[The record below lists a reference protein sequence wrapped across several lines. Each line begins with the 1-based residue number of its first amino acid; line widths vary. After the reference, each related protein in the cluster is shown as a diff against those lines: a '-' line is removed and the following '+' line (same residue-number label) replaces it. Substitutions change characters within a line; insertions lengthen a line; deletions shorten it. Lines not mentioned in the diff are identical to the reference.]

1 MSSPARR
8 NPVSRGGN
16 RVDRETRPRRTV
28 TDQELSRRTFLR
40 GIAAAG
46 IGTAMAGL
54 WEPAHVAQVRGATR
68 ASAAGL
74 PRGPGSVS
82 NVMAADGG
90 PGRDQT
96 GSDQSVWMAH
106 LLRRAGFAA
115 TTADL
120 QDYLPLGINGA
131 VDKLLNFA
139 TDSDPGLD
147 AANGAGLDVS
157 KIADAQRWWLM
168 RMVYTNRPLQEKM
181 TLFWH
186 GILTSGVAKVSG
198 RYLNTMLAQNE
209 FLRANALGTSEVLL
223 KGISRDPAMMVWLD
237 LQTSSKAHPNENFAR
252 ELMEL
257 FSLGIGN
264 YTESDVR
271 EGARAFTG
279 YQLTQDRIF
288 VYNAKIHD
296 DGSKSYLGQTGN
308 FNGDQAIDIIL
319 AKRSAAEYISKRLW
333 SFFAYPNPEPEV
345 IGPLADTFQSSGHS
359 IKAVMQKLLTMPQ
372 FYSDK
377 AYQSL
382 IKSPAEFVAGAARS
396 LGLSTDA
403 AGFPNYMQQMGQELF
418 NPPNVAGWPGGATWM
433 SSSSFFARMNF
444 LNTIV
449 YAKNGPDA
457 SAILGDY
464 TSRAATDAID
474 LAADR
479 LLSVPLSD
487 GSASVI
493 AQFLSDSN
501 GGGGAITD
509 KNVKSFIYL
518 MLASP
523 ENQLI

>member
-1 MSSPARR
+1 MSIPARR
-8 NPVSRGGN
+8 NPVSQGGN
-16 RVDRETRPRRTV
+16 SVDRETRRRRTL

-54 WEPAHVAQVRGATR
+54 WEPAHVAQVRGATP

-74 PRGPGSVS
+74 ARGLGSVS
-82 NVMAADGG
+82 NVMVADGG

-96 GSDQSVWMAH
+96 GSDQSAWMAH

-139 TDSDPGLD
+139 TGSDPGLD

-198 RYLNTMLAQNE
+198 PYLNTMLAQNE

-271 EGARAFTG
+271 DGARAFTG

-345 IGPLADTFQSSGHS
+345 IGPLADTFQASGHN
-359 IKAVMQKLLTMPQ
+359 IKAVMQKAVDHAAVLHRSGLP
-372 FYSDK
+372 
-377 AYQSL
+377 
-382 IKSPAEFVAGAARS
+382 VADQEPGRVRRWCGAVVGTQHRRRRFS
-396 LGLSTDA
+396 
-403 AGFPNYMQQMGQELF
+403 ELH
-418 NPPNVAGWPGGATWM
+418 
-433 SSSSFFARMNF
+433 
-444 LNTIV
+444 
-449 YAKNGPDA
+449 
-457 SAILGDY
+457 
-464 TSRAATDAID
+464 
-474 LAADR
+474 AADGTGALQPSERGR
-479 LLSVPLSD
+479 LAGRRDVD
-487 GSASVI
+487 E
-493 AQFLSDSN
+493 QFQLLRADE
-501 GGGGAITD
+501 
-509 KNVKSFIYL
+509 F
-518 MLASP
+518 P
-523 ENQLI
+523 EYDRVCQEWPRRLGNSW